1 MENETTVR
9 ELLANRN
16 FKFTPSEDRI
26 ARLLLADYPMA
37 GFGTASSIARRAGVS
52 DPTVARMIAKLGFQ
66 GYAEF
71 QARLLS
77 EVEMSLHSP
86 LLMMETKRA
95 KDSEKNPVL
104 SYLKSV
110 EDCFAETGALTP
122 LHNYERS
129 ARLIMDAKGDVLLLG
144 GRFSRYLAGMLASYL
159 SQFRRG
165 VHDISQ
171 LSSEAFDRLV
181 DLGSRDVLVVFDYR
195 RYQLDVISFAR
206 QAAANGTPVV
216 LFTDQWHSP
225 IAEMAQA
232 IIISPLDVA
241 SPYDTL
247 APSIAQMEALVALIL
262 SSNDKSVLSRIE
274 RLEAVREENAVTAD
288 SRAPAARSKA
298 DLTKPKPEKP

>member
-1 MENETTVR
+1 MKDETTVR
-9 ELLANRN
+9 ELLANRD

-71 QARLLS
+71 QAKLLS

-95 KDSEKNPVL
+95 RGSEKNPVL

-110 EDCFAETGALTP
+110 EDCFVEAGTLTP

-129 ARLIMDAKGDVLLLG
+129 AQLIMEAKGDVLLLG
-144 GRFSRYLAGMLASYL
+144 GRFSRYLAGMLSSYL
-159 SQFRRG
+159 GQFRRG
-165 VHDISQ
+165 VHDISP
-171 LSSEAFDRLV
+171 LSSETFDRLV
-181 DLGSRDVLVVFDYR
+181 DLGARDLLVVFDYR
-195 RYQLDVISFAR
+195 RYQLNVISFAR
-206 QAAANGTPVV
+206 QAAANGTPIV

-225 IAEMAQA
+225 IAEVAQA
-232 IIISPLDVA
+232 TIISPLDVA

-247 APSIAQMEALVALIL
+247 APAMAQLESLVALIL
-262 SSNDKSVLSRIE
+262 AKDDKKPRPRIE
-274 RLEAVREENAVTAD
+274 RLETIRETNAVTAD
-288 SRAPAARSKA
+288 SRAPGSSSKRSQTGTPSEDA
-298 DLTKPKPEKP
+298 

>member
-1 MENETTVR
+1 MKDETTVR
-9 ELLANRN
+9 ELLANRD

-95 KDSEKNPVL
+95 RDSEKNPVL

-110 EDCFAETGALTP
+110 EECFVESGTLTP

-129 ARLIMDAKGDVLLLG
+129 VQLIMEAKGDVLLLG
-144 GRFSRYLAGMLASYL
+144 GRFSRYLAGMLSKYL

-165 VHDISQ
+165 VHDISP
-171 LSSEAFDRLV
+171 LSSETFDRLV
-181 DLGSRDVLVVFDYR
+181 DLGAKDVLVVFDYR
-195 RYQLDVISFAR
+195 RYQLNVISFAQ
-206 QAAANGTPVV
+206 QAAANGTPIV

-225 IAEMAQA
+225 IAEVAQA
-232 IIISPLDVA
+232 TIISPLDVA

-247 APSIAQMEALVALIL
+247 APAMAQLESLVALL
-262 SSNDKSVLSRIE
+262 LAKDDKKPRPRIE
-274 RLEAVREENAVTAD
+274 RLEMIRETNAVTAD
-288 SRAPAARSKA
+288 SRTPGSSSTPFHTGTPSE
-298 DLTKPKPEKP
+298 DS